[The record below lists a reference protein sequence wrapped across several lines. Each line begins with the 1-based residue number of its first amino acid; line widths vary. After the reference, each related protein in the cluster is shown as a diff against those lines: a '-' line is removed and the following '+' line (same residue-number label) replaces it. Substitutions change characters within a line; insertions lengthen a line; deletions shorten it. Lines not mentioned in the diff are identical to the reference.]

1 MTDWQ
6 KLPPYGG
13 DSADFKVKY
22 SAQCFCKRV
31 RFDVSVDP
39 MTAKLCDCSVC
50 QRLHGAPVQ
59 WAALFQKNQVRFET
73 SSLSFLRWYHT
84 ATDAV
89 CSNGTER
96 LLPSKLQCTHC
107 GTWVADEGRNNFM
120 TFPTL
125 FQFQGEGPERFP
137 ASFRPRCRI
146 HCTMRSLAQQDRLP
160 SYLDDGKTP
169 ESLQDYLLDI
179 APALDG
185 RSYKGQSGRIG
196 VLGGS
201 VDFAGAPYYAGM
213 AALRVG
219 AELLYLCTAEEA
231 TGPIKGYS
239 PELMVSE
246 VYRWA
251 KISSDDAGVVSEE
264 ENRMVN
270 KMEALLPRFH
280 ALTIGPGLG
289 RDSRVLRAV
298 ARVIELAKERQ
309 LPLVI
314 DADGLWLVEQR
325 PDVVAGYSQA
335 VLTPNAAE
343 FRRLCKAMGG
353 EDFTL
358 QELCERLNGPMVI
371 QKGATDRISR
381 PGAKEV
387 LCCNEPG
394 ALRRP
399 GGLGDFLAGSLAV
412 LLGWAV
418 ARRRDPIFA
427 CQAACLLVRRAC
439 KVAYDK
445 KKRSMV
451 APDVLDEVG
460 QVFEELCPS
469 L

>member
-1 MTDWQ
+1 
-6 KLPPYGG
+6 
-13 DSADFKVKY
+13 
-22 SAQCFCKRV
+22 
-31 RFDVSVDP
+31 
-39 MTAKLCDCSVC
+39 
-50 QRLHGAPVQ
+50 
-59 WAALFQKNQVRFET
+59 
-73 SSLSFLRWYHT
+73 
-84 ATDAV
+84 
-89 CSNGTER
+89 
-96 LLPSKLQCTHC
+96 
-107 GTWVADEGRNNFM
+107 
-120 TFPTL
+120 
-125 FQFQGEGPERFP
+125 
-137 ASFRPRCRI
+137 
-146 HCTMRSLAQQDRLP
+146 
-160 SYLDDGKTP
+160 
-169 ESLQDYLLDI
+169 
-179 APALDG
+179 
-185 RSYKGQSGRIG
+185 
-196 VLGGS
+196 
-201 VDFAGAPYYAGM
+201 M

-246 VYRWA
+246 EWTC
-251 KISSDDAGVVSEE
+251 ISGQTCRLYAVNGEGLQASDTFAVLETCGSESVVSEE

-325 PDVVAGYSQA
+325 PDVVEGYSQA

-387 LCCNEPG
+387 LCCDEPG